1 MLHTIIGC
9 TSARVGI
16 PIGGRDGSKE
26 SRCVDWILVLLG
38 MLFLKDE
45 VCKVLGGYFLKVFD
59 KPSLNGW
66 FEDFDC

>member
-16 PIGGRDGSKE
+16 PTGGRDGSKE

-45 VCKVLGGYFLKVFD
+45 VCKVLAGFF
-59 KPSLNGW
+59 
-66 FEDFDC
+66 